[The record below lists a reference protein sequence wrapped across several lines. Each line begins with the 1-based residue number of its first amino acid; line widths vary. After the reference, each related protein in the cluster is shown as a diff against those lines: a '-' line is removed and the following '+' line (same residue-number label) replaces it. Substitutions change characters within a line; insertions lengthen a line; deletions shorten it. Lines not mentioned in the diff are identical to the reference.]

1 MADYNFRLQFLG
13 AAGYVTGSRALIET
27 PKTKFYVD
35 CGLYQGPAYVEEKN
49 YSFLNDQNLDVDAV
63 ILTHAHI
70 DHSGLLPLLV
80 KKGFEGKI
88 FCTPA
93 TLDLLSVILPDAG
106 RLNQEEFKHLSKKKI
121 AEYRLTGPIYTEADA
136 IKTLDYVEVIGFNL
150 KKSFQDIQFEY
161 HWAGHILG
169 AAHAEIEI
177 DGQSILFSGDIG
189 PRKNLLHKDRDK
201 PPQCDFVVMESTYG
215 AHNHEKDDPW
225 QKMIKVVKKCLQ
237 RKGMLI
243 VPAFAIG
250 RSQLVLYILYRLMK
264 EKQIP
269 SIPVFIDSPMATK
282 ATRMYLQYPD
292 EIKKEIIDQGFY
304 DFIQNGGIELVE
316 STTDSKKINDLNG
329 PGVIISASGMCH
341 GGRVLNHLHNR
352 LWDRRNIILFVGYQA
367 EGTLGR
373 ILIEGTSRVKVL
385 GDEIPVRASITSINS
400 FSAHAD
406 FDGLIDWASNFRGS
420 DIKKLFINHGEDESR
435 QNLKKELSFIDDK
448 KIEMPK
454 SESVYYL

>member
-1 MADYNFRLQFLG
+1 M
-13 AAGYVTGSRALIET
+13 
-27 PKTKFYVD
+27 
-35 CGLYQGPAYVEEKN
+35 
-49 YSFLNDQNLDVDAV
+49 
-63 ILTHAHI
+63 I
-70 DHSGLLPLLV
+70 D
-80 KKGFEGKI
+80 
-88 FCTPA
+88 
-93 TLDLLSVILPDAG
+93 
-106 RLNQEEFKHLSKKKI
+106 
-121 AEYRLTGPIYTEADA
+121 
-136 IKTLDYVEVIGFNL
+136 FNL
-150 KKSFQDIQFEY
+150 KKSFQDIQFQY

-215 AHNHEKDDPW
+215 AHKHEKDDPW

-282 ATRMYLQYPD
+282 ATRIYLQYPD

-329 PGVIISASGMCH
+329 PGVIISAGGMCH

-406 FDGLIDWASNFRGS
+406 FDDLIDWASSFKGS

-435 QNLKKELSFIDDK
+435 QNLKKELSTIYNFWYTRLNKFASSILC
-448 KIEMPK
+448 PNR
-454 SESVYYL
+454 